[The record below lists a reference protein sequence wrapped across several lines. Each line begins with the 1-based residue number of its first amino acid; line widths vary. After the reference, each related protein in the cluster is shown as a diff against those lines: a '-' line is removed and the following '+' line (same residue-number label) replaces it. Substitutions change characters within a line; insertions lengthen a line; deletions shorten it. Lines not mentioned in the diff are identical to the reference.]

1 MTNMN
6 VYTEASA
13 TQQTLFD
20 ETKTYRRVST
30 DFFMPSI
37 IAPPWMTTLYS
48 LLVCGTNYLLS
59 VLLIFTNA

>member
-20 ETKTYRRVST
+20 ESMTYRRVST
-30 DFFMPSI
+30 NYFFPSI
-37 IAPPWMTTLYS
+37 IAPP
-48 LLVCGTNYLLS
+48 
-59 VLLIFTNA
+59 

>member
-20 ETKTYRRVST
+20 EARSYRRVST
-30 DFFMPSI
+30 DFYLPSI
-37 IAPPWMTTLYS
+37 IVPP
-48 LLVCGTNYLLS
+48 
-59 VLLIFTNA
+59 

>member
-20 ETKTYRRVST
+20 EIRTYRSFYGLFPALNYRST
-30 DFFMPSI
+30 LNDH
-37 IAPPWMTTLYS
+37 
-48 LLVCGTNYLLS
+48 LVFVIGVWY
-59 VLLIFTNA
+59 

>member
-13 TQQTLFD
+13 TQQTLSD
-20 ETKTYRRVST
+20 ETRTYRSFST
-30 DFFMPSI
+30 DFFFPSI

-48 LLVCGTNYLLS
+48 LLVCGTNLLS

>member
-20 ETKTYRRVST
+20 ETRSYKRDST
-30 DFFMPSI
+30 DFILPSV
-37 IAPPWMTTLYS
+37 IAPP
-48 LLVCGTNYLLS
+48 
-59 VLLIFTNA
+59 

>member
-20 ETKTYRRVST
+20 ETRTYRRDST
-30 DFFMPSI
+30 DYFLPSI
-37 IAPPWMTTLYS
+37 IAQPQMTTLYS
-48 LLVCGTNYLLS
+48 LLVCGTNLLS

>member
-20 ETKTYRRVST
+20 ETRSYKRVST
-30 DFFMPSI
+30 DFFLPSI

-48 LLVCGTNYLLS
+48 LLVFITNLLS
-59 VLLIFTNA
+59 VLLIFSSA